1 MTINFSARVAEIQIY
16 VRSIQDWDP
25 PTTVILTDL
34 HDGVSSKFEYRI
46 VGNIRGQIDLNENF
60 TQENV
65 YRCDLPE
72 RM

>member
-25 PTTVILTDL
+25 PTTVTLTDL